1 MIIRRIT
8 VAYFSPTGNV
18 KKAALSI
25 GAAAVSAFG
34 NSINSSVRDAV
45 VFASGKTAG
54 FEEYDFLRPE
64 ARMLQ
69 ADTTNNCSEENF
81 TAEERVLHFGEDEL
95 LIIGLPVYAGRL
107 PNKIL
112 PFVQNAF
119 KGSNTPCIP
128 FVCYGNRSF
137 GDALAELVMEMRN
150 NSFVICGGGAIVS
163 EHSFCPELATGRPD
177 VFDLKFIGGY
187 AGKICEL
194 IKEADGQ
201 DELIQIDKALEIPGN
216 MPPGPYYTPLKED
229 GTPAV
234 FLKAKPKTDTD
245 KCDKCMECVSV
256 CPFGSISSD
265 DPADVPGICIK
276 CQACVKVCHTGA
288 RYFDNEDFLSHKRN
302 LAANYSRRLENLFL

>member
-8 VAYFSPTGNV
+8 VTYFSPTGNV
-18 KKAALSI
+18 KKAALRI
-25 GAAAVSAFG
+25 GAAAVSVFG
-34 NSINSSVRDAV
+34 NTINSNVRDAV
-45 VFASGKTAG
+45 AFASGKTAG
-54 FEEYDFLRPE
+54 FEEYDFLRPDE
-64 ARMLQ
+64 R
-69 ADTTNNCSEENF
+69 SENDS
-81 TAEERVLHFGEDEL
+81 AEEKTLCFGADEL

-112 PFVQNAF
+112 PFVQSAF

-150 NSFVICGGGAIVS
+150 NGFVICGGGAIVS
-163 EHSFCPELATGRPD
+163 EHSFCHELAAGRPD
-177 VFDLKFIGGY
+177 YFDLKFIGGY

-194 IKEADGQ
+194 IKEADGPE
-201 DELIQIDKALEIPGN
+201 ELIQIDKALDIPGN

-234 FLKAKPKTDTD
+234 FLKAKPKTDLE
-245 KCDKCMECVSV
+245 KCDKCMECVSI
-256 CPFGSISSD
+256 CPFGSISRD

-276 CQACVKVCHTGA
+276 CQACIKVCHTGA
-288 RYFDNEDFLSHKRN
+288 KFFDDEAFLSHKRN
-302 LAANYSRRLENLFL
+302 LAANYTRRLENLFL